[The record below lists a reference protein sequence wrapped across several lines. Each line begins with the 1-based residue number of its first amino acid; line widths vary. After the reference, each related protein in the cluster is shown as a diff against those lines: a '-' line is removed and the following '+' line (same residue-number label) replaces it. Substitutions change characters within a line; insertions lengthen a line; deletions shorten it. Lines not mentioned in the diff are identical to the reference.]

1 MPLLV
6 HTWDLPFTKADMEWY
21 RERGGEWVP
30 MVLRQPGVVEF
41 RAYRSPTLSSP
52 QVMVHSQFA
61 TMADLQRWMASDE
74 YRRIMGELR
83 GCGNI
88 TVAVWDDS
96 PVVPQ
101 PRRPGAAHTGTA
113 SPSGA

>member
-30 MVLRQPGVVEF
+30 TVLRQPGVVEF
-41 RAYRSPTLSSP
+41 RAYRNPTLSSP

-88 TVAVWDDS
+88 SVAVWDDS
-96 PVVPQ
+96 PVVPHA
-101 PRRPGAAHTGTA
+101 RRPDAEQTRAAA
-113 SPSGA
+113 RSGS